1 MQAASK
7 KVCWKNKR
15 VPNTCCDISN
25 KKGIFSEL
33 KKCIFQIS
41 LKYIKLDI
49 PEILFILVLCNFD
62 FYFKI
67 TWPHPHPH
75 LNQIRFFDPTPPPPA
90 KTFLKFLTPSPKL
103 EGGGGCMPWDLI
115 IQLKLVSP
123 IFYILTKFILETF
136 IFLDFL
142 PSFLHFLDSKEKME

>member
-33 KKCIFQIS
+33 NKCIFQIS

-67 TWPHPHPH
+67 TWPPPPQQITPFPHPP
-75 LNQIRFFDPTPPPPA
+75 NNEFRTS
-90 KTFLKFLTPSPKL
+90 PSKDFSKIFNTSLPRAGWW
-103 EGGGGCMPWDLI
+103 GGGGGVSASHGWSIKKSWLTDLGFWSWNFQI
-115 IQLKLVSP
+115 V
-123 IFYILTKFILETF
+123 
-136 IFLDFL
+136 
-142 PSFLHFLDSKEKME
+142 

>member
-33 KKCIFQIS
+33 NKCIFQIS

-49 PEILFILVLCNFD
+49 PEILVILVLCNFD

-67 TWPHPHPH
+67 MW
-75 LNQIRFFDPTPPPPA
+75 PPPPNKLLPSHTPA
-90 KTFLKFLTPSPKL
+90 IMNFGPPPSKDFSKILTPLSQEL
-103 EGGGGCMPWDLI
+103 DDGGGGGACHGWSSKKSWLMDLGFWSWNFQI
-115 IQLKLVSP
+115 V
-123 IFYILTKFILETF
+123 
-136 IFLDFL
+136 
-142 PSFLHFLDSKEKME
+142 